1 MNRIIFVPL
10 YIQAMKRL
18 LFGAVL
24 ISSHALIA
32 QVDLFVT
39 DFQSGIPAAYTIV
52 DNDLL
57 IPAAQVSEFTNAWI
71 VATDPNNPSDS
82 VAASTSFFDPTGTAD
97 RWLITPALDL
107 GAYGNYIAWSA
118 RSHDASFPDD
128 YRVLLSTTDNNITS
142 FTDTL
147 GTIAGEFVDWT
158 DRFVN
163 LSTQGYLNQTVY
175 IAFVNVTENGFKLY
189 IDDIHAWKEDPV
201 SVNELVKPSFQIS
214 PNPASEAI
222 HIGVD
227 QGYIRSE
234 IYAMDGS
241 LLLSSSATDIQ
252 IQSLPQGVHIVR
264 VYTNQ
269 GVSTQRFIKL

>member
-1 MNRIIFVPL
+1 
-10 YIQAMKRL
+10 MKRL

-52 DNDLL
+52 DNDHLT
-57 IPAAQVSEFTNAWI
+57 PSAQVAEYTDAWI
-71 VATDPNNPSDS
+71 IATDPNNPSDS

-97 RWLITPALDL
+97 RWLITPALNL
-107 GAYGNYIAWSA
+107 GAYGNYIGWSA
-118 RSHDASFPDD
+118 RSQDASFPDS
-128 YRVLLSTTDNNITS
+128 YRVLLSTTDNNISS

-147 GTIAGEFVDWT
+147 GSIAGEFVDWT

-175 IAFVNVTENGFKLY
+175 IAFVNVTSNGFKLY

-201 SVNELVKPSFQIS
+201 SVNELVIPSFHIS
-214 PNPASEAI
+214 PNPASESI

-241 LLLSSSATDIQ
+241 LLLSSQATDIP
-252 IQSLPQGVHIVR
+252 IQSLPHGVHIVR

>member
-1 MNRIIFVPL
+1 
-10 YIQAMKRL
+10 MKRF
-18 LFGAVL
+18 LFVAVL
-24 ISSHALIA
+24 LLSNALVA

-39 DFQSGIPAAYTIV
+39 DFQSGIPAAYTVV
-52 DNDLL
+52 DNDQLT
-57 IPAAQVSEFTNAWI
+57 PAAQVAEYTNAWI

-118 RSHDASFPDD
+118 RSQDASFPDS
-128 YRVLLSTTDNNITS
+128 YRVLLSTTDNALAS

-147 GTIAGEFVDWT
+147 GTIAGEFVEWT

-163 LSTQGYLNQTVY
+163 LSTQGYVNQTVF
-175 IAFVNVTENGFKLY
+175 IAFVNITENGFKLY

-201 SVNELVKPSFQIS
+201 SVNELVKPSFHIS
-214 PNPASEAI
+214 PNPASESI

-227 QGYIRSE
+227 QGFVRAE
-234 IYAMDGS
+234 IYATDGS
-241 LLLSSSATDIQ
+241 LMVSSTSTDIQ
-252 IQSLPQGVHIVR
+252 IHSLPHGVHIVR